1 MANVIRN
8 IIDRFK
14 SPPPATGQ
22 QTGKQG
28 ASSGTSLLHGSMPG
42 FGEPPPGSWRLYR
55 EMRGNPTIAMARA
68 AAYAPVKASQWTI
81 EEEEGAPAGAV
92 AFLEKT
98 FLPMR
103 SSLLKDLR
111 FSLDYGRAGF
121 EKVYEYAKV
130 DGSTKLILK
139 QLKPLLVEKTKIKT
153 VESTGEFAGL
163 EQGEVLLGPEK
174 SYLFTYDGEAGDL
187 SGRARHEN
195 IRYVYHCWK
204 QTLERTGCYVTKSS
218 GVTPVLRYPEGKSRD
233 ESGAK
238 TDNSILA
245 FEVLKNLGKG
255 LGVAMPD
262 VPARWARHLIEQ
274 GVNIRDLE
282 SWRLQFMEVASGH
295 GAEYVAL
302 LQHFEKLFVRGW
314 LVPERAVTEATIAGS
329 RADSESSADLALLIA
344 QELLD
349 DIMESVNK
357 EVINP
362 LLEYNYG
369 PEARGMV
376 YVKAEPLDDRTR
388 ALVRGLI
395 KEVLVNPQNADVFF
409 RVLDVDN
416 MLDQTGL
423 PRLGDTADVDLAVK
437 QAEDE
442 AAKAVAQQLG
452 NMQAKPAADDDSAA
466 A

>member
-1 MANVIRN
+1 MANVLRN

-28 ASSGTSLLHGSMPG
+28 ASGGTSLLHGQMLG
-42 FGEPPPGSWRLYR
+42 FGEAPVGSVKLYR

-92 AFLEKT
+92 EFIEKA

-103 SSLLKDLR
+103 SALLKDLR
-111 FSLDYGRAGF
+111 FSLDYGHAGF

-139 QLKPLLVEKTKIKT
+139 QLKPLLTEKTKIIT
-153 VESTGEFAGL
+153 QESGAFAGL
-163 EQGEVLLGPEK
+163 EQGEVRLGPEK

-187 SGRARHEN
+187 NGRARHEN
-195 IRYVYHCWK
+195 IRSVYHCWK
-204 QTLERTGCYVTKSS
+204 QTLDRTGCYVTKSS
-218 GVTPVLRYPEGKSRD
+218 GVTPVLRYPEGHSKDVNGVR
-233 ESGAK
+233 
-238 TDNSILA
+238 TDNSLLA

-262 VPARWARHLIEQ
+262 VPARWARKMMQQ
-274 GVNIRDLE
+274 GESVKDAQ
-282 SWRLQFMEVASGH
+282 SWRLEFMEVASGH

-349 DIMESVNK
+349 DIMESVNAN
-357 EVINP
+357 VIDD

-376 YVKAEPLDDRTR
+376 YVKAEPLDDKTR
-388 ALVRGLI
+388 ALVRSLI

-416 MLDQTGL
+416 MLDQVGL
-423 PRLGDTADVDLAVK
+423 PRVADTATVELAVK
-437 QAEDE
+437 QQEDE

-452 NMQAKPAADDDSAA
+452 QMQAKPAAQDDSAA